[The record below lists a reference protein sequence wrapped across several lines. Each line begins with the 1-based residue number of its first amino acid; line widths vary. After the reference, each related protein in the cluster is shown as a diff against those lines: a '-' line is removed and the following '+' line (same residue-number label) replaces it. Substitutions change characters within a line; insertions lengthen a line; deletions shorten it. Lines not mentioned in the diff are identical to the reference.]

1 MSRHLFKGFS
11 LALVVLFSS
20 SAGAQDQASLSL
32 GAGYVA
38 PSDID
43 STFWVTANYRFRI
56 ANRVLLEPEVGYW
69 EKDADVPGAD
79 VSIEDLNFGV
89 NGIFEL
95 GSAGGTGLRPWAGAG
110 LGLHL
115 VRGVVDLDDD
125 GDDEE
130 GFDETDTEL
139 GIHLLGGLD
148 FGLSESFDLYAA
160 VRYDFVSDLNQFKAY
175 GGIRYRF

>member
-1 MSRHLFKGFS
+1 MSRHRLAGFS

-43 STFWVTANYRFRI
+43 STFWITANYRFRI
-56 ANRVLLEPEVGYW
+56 ANRFLLEPEVGYW
-69 EKDADVPGAD
+69 EKGDDGTDFD
-79 VSIEDLNFGV
+79 VSVEDLNFGV

-95 GSAGGTGLRPWAGAG
+95 GSAGGSGLRPWVGAG

-115 VRGVVDLDDD
+115 IEGVADFDED
-125 GDDEE
+125 GDDDA
-130 GFDETDTEL
+130 GGTDTEL
-139 GIHLLGGLD
+139 GIHLLSGLD

-160 VRYDFVSDLNQFKAY
+160 ARYDFVSDLNQFKLY
-175 GGIRYRF
+175 GGVRYRF

>member
-1 MSRHLFKGFS
+1 MSRHLLPGFG
-11 LALVVLFSS
+11 LALVMTMSS
-20 SAGAQDQASLSL
+20 PAAAQDQASLSL
-32 GAGYVA
+32 GAGYVS

-43 STFWVTANYRFRI
+43 STFWITANYRFRV
-56 ANRVLLEPEVGYW
+56 ANRFLLEPEVGYW
-69 EKDADVPGAD
+69 EKGEDVPGVD

-95 GSAGGTGLRPWAGAG
+95 GRAGGTGLRPWAGAG

-115 VRGVVDLDDD
+115 VRGVVDLDD
-125 GDDEE
+125 GDDDEA
-130 GFDETDTEL
+130 FDETDTEL

>member
-1 MSRHLFKGFS
+1 MSRHLLTGFGLALLFS
-11 LALVVLFSS
+11 LSS

-38 PSDID
+38 PSDLD

-56 ANRVLLEPEVGYW
+56 ANRFLLEPEVGYW
-69 EKDADVPGAD
+69 KKGDDEPGVD
-79 VSIEDLNFGV
+79 VSIEDLHFGV

-115 VRGVVDLDDD
+115 VKGVVDFDDFDDD
-125 GDDEE
+125 GA
-130 GFDETDTEL
+130 FDETDTEL

-160 VRYDFVSDLNQFKAY
+160 IRYDFVSDLNQFKAY
-175 GGIRYRF
+175 GGLRYRF